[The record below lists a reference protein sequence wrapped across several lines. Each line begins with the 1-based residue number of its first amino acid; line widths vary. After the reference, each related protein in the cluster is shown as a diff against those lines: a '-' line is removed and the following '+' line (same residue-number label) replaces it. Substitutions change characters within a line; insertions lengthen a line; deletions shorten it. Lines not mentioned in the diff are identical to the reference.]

1 MIRLVGVISALLAVS
16 LVSTAHAQSWLPQ
29 AHKCGDE
36 IAKATGCASC
46 LGAWP
51 EISKCVAR
59 TVYPHAT
66 PAAVQQC
73 IVTVNDQDWMSRR
86 DRIADTLACIARHN

>member
-1 MIRLVGVISALLAVS
+1 MLRLGVISAVLAAS
-16 LVSTAHAQSWLPQ
+16 LVSTAHAQSWLLQ
-29 AHKCGDE
+29 AYKCGDE

-51 EISKCVAR
+51 AISTCVAR

-73 IVTVNDQDWMSRR
+73 IATVNDQDWMTRR

>member
-1 MIRLVGVISALLAVS
+1 MLRLGVISPVLAAS

-29 AHKCGDE
+29 AYKCGDE

-51 EISKCVAR
+51 AISTCVAR

-73 IVTVNDQDWMSRR
+73 IATVNDQDWMTRR

>member
-1 MIRLVGVISALLAVS
+1 MVRLVGVISAVLAAS

>member
-1 MIRLVGVISALLAVS
+1 MLRLGVISAVLAAS
-16 LVSTAHAQSWLPQ
+16 LVSTTHAQSWLPQ
-29 AHKCGDE
+29 AYKCGDE

-51 EISKCVAR
+51 AISTCVAR

-73 IVTVNDQDWMSRR
+73 IAAVNDQDWMTRR

>member
-1 MIRLVGVISALLAVS
+1 MLRLGVISAVLAAS

-29 AHKCGDE
+29 AYKCGDE

-51 EISKCVAR
+51 AISKCVAR

-73 IVTVNDQDWMSRR
+73 IATVNDQDWMTRR

>member
-1 MIRLVGVISALLAVS
+1 MLRLGVISAVLAAS

-29 AHKCGDE
+29 AYKCGDE

-51 EISKCVAR
+51 AISTCVAR
-59 TVYPHAT
+59 TVYPYAT

-73 IVTVNDQDWMSRR
+73 IATVNDQDWMTRR
-86 DRIADTLACIARHN
+86 DRIGDTLACIARHN

>member
-1 MIRLVGVISALLAVS
+1 MVRFVGVISALLAVS
-16 LVSTAHAQSWLPQ
+16 LVSTGHAQSWLPQ

>member
-1 MIRLVGVISALLAVS
+1 MLRLGVISAVLAAS

-29 AHKCGDE
+29 AYKCGDE

-51 EISKCVAR
+51 AISECVAR

-66 PAAVQQC
+66 SAAVQQC
-73 IVTVNDQDWMSRR
+73 IATVNDQDWMTRR
-86 DRIADTLACIARHN
+86 DRIGDTLACIARHN

>member
-16 LVSTAHAQSWLPQ
+16 LVSTGHAQSWLPQ

>member
-1 MIRLVGVISALLAVS
+1 MLRLGVISAVLAAS

-29 AHKCGDE
+29 AYKCGDE

-51 EISKCVAR
+51 AISKCVAR

-73 IVTVNDQDWMSRR
+73 IATVNDQDWMTRR
-86 DRIADTLACIARHN
+86 DRIGDTLACIARHN